1 MTPSKA
7 TTKVN
12 TPAAATAPIPAIAA
26 ATTATK
32 PTTAATRRADKP
44 RATKA
49 DAATD
54 DDDDA
59 PDTRATKADAAADD
73 DDDDDD
79 APDTRKS
86 KPRATKADAA
96 ADDDDDDADA
106 ATDTR
111 KSKPRATKANDA
123 TADDDTSTR
132 KGETTT
138 KKAKPAPK
146 KAQPA
151 PKKAQPAPKKN
162 EDGPVAVSV
171 ARAPPAVNA
180 SAGDGAPPAITL
192 RIGPPKGKPRS
203 QHGKPSTAAADGDG
217 NHHIGAPDQ
226 GSDTVTTALGQVKST
241 TTTTRVH
248 RSDESITIAPDHDV
262 VMNSPPRSLPTRAPL
277 PGRQTHSE
285 AGSIT
290 SGASR
295 PYGGILRG
303 RALGNAA
310 NIGDLNPDNMSPE
323 PIDIEAT
330 VNLFVSKERPSSL
343 DVDESAI
350 ISVQIPYVEQLAPLL
365 EDVAKCYSPVRR
377 ENHRIYILDRQKW
390 VVKGRYNQV
399 IDDLNLR
406 VNWTGSRNGPSVT
419 LFLENETEVAS
430 AIPPSFLSRR
440 SVSLQSR
447 SSSSRSV
454 SSRSPSASSGI
465 VTGSLTAPLNENTG
479 PSTLPVPHKEALLTF
494 LEIDTSLPYLGFPAV
509 SVLRACFSKYKEL
522 DRVAETM
529 EKLRNNDHWRRH
541 VDQAGLEYWQPTYVD
556 LVNIFVAKSQF
567 YSVWKKHFKRAQ
579 KYRDMVEWLDDDPNG
594 LSNEDLWGEEGLSFS
609 FTDLSR
615 WLDRKEAIK
624 GKKKEVASSSKQS
637 GSKEKSGEKNKK
649 KKREKSSEEAE
660 STDVPRKTKGKGKK
674 KATDWLVTCVMALSF
689 VSRSWVVIWLLLWF
703 NLVSL
708 ASASQTESFPN
719 ISFRAFSQ
727 IIESNFGP
735 NISLATVLVLL
746 FTLTE
751 NADLLNLHFRQQHPV
766 YSRENNIQI
775 SGWIIGLTKALKRR
789 LGNKTS
795 TLFSDDDDEAS
806 LSAKDKTNCIATK
819 LDEMAVGLDL
829 TPYNED
835 NAYTGKLLPISLEE
849 IQPVH
854 VICPSSFVC
863 GTAACKPRSLVQDTR
878 NRDIPLVTLIKDH
891 KIYKNVPVLTGK
903 CPECNTSYSADHE
916 RFLHNFHGTKQ
927 PKRVYLNSAKYLKI
941 GSNLWADRAFSGSA
955 INAMYSFHA
964 SASAYSDYWN
974 NTYGTASLNVGRAH
988 IWQAFVQDSLR
999 TIASESNIDLELDDP
1014 LNITEVTTQA
1024 YAILGEAGII
1034 RAADQHSC
1042 AECTQEYKK
1051 SSDAVFQDPA
1061 AVVGVDENHA
1071 VPPLAENVQENH
1083 QRSASPMSEDSLDD
1097 TDMMNIDKKFV
1108 KMVVLD
1114 GIVMGPTHCAI
1125 DNCANSLS
1133 NSRGGSLSMDLGALF
1148 VIVQIFELTTLVH
1161 VRHTRESGENTPSI
1175 VFAKLSLEC
1184 AECYSGQEKLSLGIH
1199 IEGDQ
1204 IYNVM
1209 MMIVKILHQS
1219 ESPTNIL
1226 NFLESVYQTEESRPD
1241 YICIDKGCKVLETAV
1256 SNGSWDTTWKKTSRF
1271 IVDTYHYINHR
1282 VTDYLC
1288 RKYCN
1293 PSPGD
1298 GSAPNLV
1305 IIAYD
1310 DTGRAYAQKAFNTQ
1324 VCEQLNAW
1332 LGGFETI
1339 LKRMT
1344 PGNFNWFLH
1353 TMLFYHTKYVI
1364 AKQKRKAES
1373 QNNGGNDDEDEDL
1386 GLDEP
1391 ESDTSDESDS
1401 DSDVSE

>member
-1 MTPSKA
+1 
-7 TTKVN
+7 
-12 TPAAATAPIPAIAA
+12 
-26 ATTATK
+26 
-32 PTTAATRRADKP
+32 
-44 RATKA
+44 
-49 DAATD
+49 
-54 DDDDA
+54 
-59 PDTRATKADAAADD
+59 
-73 DDDDDD
+73 
-79 APDTRKS
+79 
-86 KPRATKADAA
+86 
-96 ADDDDDDADA
+96 
-106 ATDTR
+106 
-111 KSKPRATKANDA
+111 
-123 TADDDTSTR
+123 
-132 KGETTT
+132 
-138 KKAKPAPK
+138 
-146 KAQPA
+146 
-151 PKKAQPAPKKN
+151 
-162 EDGPVAVSV
+162 
-171 ARAPPAVNA
+171 
-180 SAGDGAPPAITL
+180 
-192 RIGPPKGKPRS
+192 
-203 QHGKPSTAAADGDG
+203 
-217 NHHIGAPDQ
+217 
-226 GSDTVTTALGQVKST
+226 
-241 TTTTRVH
+241 
-248 RSDESITIAPDHDV
+248 
-262 VMNSPPRSLPTRAPL
+262 
-277 PGRQTHSE
+277 
-285 AGSIT
+285 
-290 SGASR
+290 
-295 PYGGILRG
+295 
-303 RALGNAA
+303 
-310 NIGDLNPDNMSPE
+310 
-323 PIDIEAT
+323 
-330 VNLFVSKERPSSL
+330 
-343 DVDESAI
+343 
-350 ISVQIPYVEQLAPLL
+350 
-365 EDVAKCYSPVRR
+365 
-377 ENHRIYILDRQKW
+377 
-390 VVKGRYNQV
+390 
-399 IDDLNLR
+399 
-406 VNWTGSRNGPSVT
+406 
-419 LFLENETEVAS
+419 
-430 AIPPSFLSRR
+430 
-440 SVSLQSR
+440 
-447 SSSSRSV
+447 
-454 SSRSPSASSGI
+454 
-465 VTGSLTAPLNENTG
+465 
-479 PSTLPVPHKEALLTF
+479 LLTF
-494 LEIDTSLPYLGFPAV
+494 LEIDTALPYLGFPAV
-509 SVLRACFSKYKEL
+509 SVLRACFAKYKEL

-529 EKLRNNDHWRRH
+529 EKLRNNDQWRRH
-541 VDQAGLEYWQPTYVD
+541 IDQAGLEYWQPTFVD

-567 YSVWKKHFKRAQ
+567 YSVWKKHFKCAQ
-579 KYRDMVEWLDDDPNG
+579 KYLDMVEWLNDDPNG
-594 LSNEDLWGEEGLSFS
+594 LSNEDLWGEEALSFS

-615 WLDRKEAIK
+615 WLDRKEATK
-624 GKKKEVASSSKQS
+624 GKKKEVVSSSKQS
-637 GSKEKSGEKNKK
+637 GSKENSGEKNKK
-649 KKREKSSEEAE
+649 KKKEKSSEEAE
-660 STDVPRKTKGKGKK
+660 
-674 KATDWLVTCVMALSF
+674 
-689 VSRSWVVIWLLLWF
+689 
-703 NLVSL
+703 
-708 ASASQTESFPN
+708 
-719 ISFRAFSQ
+719 AFSQ

-735 NISLATVLVLL
+735 NISLATVLILL
-746 FTLTE
+746 FTLTD

-775 SGWIIGLTKALKRR
+775 SGWIIGLTKALKHR

-835 NAYTGKLLPISLEE
+835 NAYTGKLLSISLEE

-916 RFLHNFHGTKQ
+916 RFLHNFYGTKQ

-988 IWQAFVQDSLR
+988 VWQAFVQDSLR

-1071 VPPLAENVQENH
+1071 VPPLAENVQENC

-1133 NSRGGSLSMDLGALF
+1133 NSRGGSLCGYHLQEYGSRC
-1148 VIVQIFELTTLVH
+1148 LV
-1161 VRHTRESGENTPSI
+1161 RD
-1175 VFAKLSLEC
+1175 C
-1184 AECYSGQEKLSLGIH
+1184 
-1199 IEGDQ
+1199 
-1204 IYNVM
+1204 
-1209 MMIVKILHQS
+1209 
-1219 ESPTNIL
+1219 TNIRVD
-1226 NFLESVYQTEESRPD
+1226 NTCACQTHQGEWRKYTKYRVRQTQS
-1241 YICIDKGCKVLETAV
+1241 GV
-1256 SNGSWDTTWKKTSRF
+1256 WKKTSRF

-1364 AKQKRKAES
+1364 AKQK
-1373 QNNGGNDDEDEDL
+1373 
-1386 GLDEP
+1386 
-1391 ESDTSDESDS
+1391 
-1401 DSDVSE
+1401 